1 MMHLNEMIQMIS
13 SLTSIATILVGSL
26 WLKQYLRA
34 NLL

>member
-1 MMHLNEMIQMIS
+1 MYLNEMIHALS
-13 SLTSIATILVGSL
+13 SLTSITLILVGSL

>member
-1 MMHLNEMIQMIS
+1 MYLNELIQMIS
-13 SLTSIATILVGSL
+13 SLTSISMILVGSL